1 MIELL
6 AIIFLLTTA
15 VSHILYIHPDNP
27 QPRLIQQAV
36 DALDNQGVIALPT
49 DSGYALA
56 TKIDNKKGQ
65 DRMAQ
70 IRQLEKGHFFS
81 LLCADLSDIAK
92 YARVDNAQY
101 RLLKA
106 ATPGAFTFI
115 LKASQELPK
124 RVFGD
129 KRKTIGIRVPNVN
142 IVHDLLAALDEPLLT
157 TTLILPNEE
166 ISQMYIED
174 IYDAIKYL
182 VDLVI
187 DGGGTS
193 FEPTTILD
201 MSEQMPPILIR
212 QGQADPTPYI

>member
-1 MIELL
+1 M
-6 AIIFLLTTA
+6 TK
-15 VSHILYIHPDNP
+15 ILYIHPDNP
-27 QPRLIQQAV
+27 QSRLIRQV
-36 DALDNQGVIALPT
+36 VETLNEYGVIVLPT

-65 DRMAQ
+65 DRMAK

-81 LLCADLSDIAK
+81 LLCGDLSGIARV
-92 YARVDNAQY
+92 ARVDNAQY
-101 RLLKA
+101 RLLKG

-129 KRKTIGIRVPNVN
+129 KRKTIGVRVPDSR
-142 IVHDLLAALDEPLLT
+142 IIHDLLDTLGEPLLT
-157 TTLILPNEE
+157 TTLILPDEE

-174 IYDAIKYL
+174 IYDRINHQ
-182 VDLVI
+182 VDLIV

-201 MSEQMPPILIR
+201 LSEQMPPVLIR
-212 QGQADPTPYI
+212 QGQADASPFI

>member
-1 MIELL
+1 M
-6 AIIFLLTTA
+6 
-15 VSHILYIHPDNP
+15 SHILYIHPDNP
-27 QPRLIQQAV
+27 QKRLIQQAV
-36 DALDNQGVIALPT
+36 DALNNQGVIVLPT

-65 DRMAQ
+65 DHMAK

-106 ATPGAFTFI
+106 ATPNAFTFI

-124 RVFGD
+124 RIFGD
-129 KRKTIGIRVPNVN
+129 KRKTIGIRIPNVN
-142 IVHDLLAALDEPLLT
+142 IVRELLHALGEPLLT

-174 IYDAIKYL
+174 IYDQIKHQ
-182 VDLVI
+182 VDIVI
-187 DGGGTS
+187 DGGGSS

-201 MSEQMPPILIR
+201 LSEQMPPVLVR
-212 QGQADPTPYI
+212 QGQADATPYI

>member
-1 MIELL
+1 M
-6 AIIFLLTTA
+6 
-15 VSHILYIHPDNP
+15 SHILYIHPDNP
-27 QPRLIQQAV
+27 QQRLIEQAV
-36 DALDNQGVIALPT
+36 QVLNNQGVIALPT

-92 YARVDNAQY
+92 YARVNNAQY

-106 ATPGAFTFI
+106 ATPNAFTFI

-124 RVFGD
+124 RVSGG
-129 KRKTIGIRVPNVN
+129 KRKTIGIRVPAVN
-142 IVHDLLAALDEPLLT
+142 IVRQLLQTLGEPLLT

-174 IYDAIKYL
+174 IYDQIKHQ
-182 VDLVI
+182 VDIVI
-187 DGGGTS
+187 DGGGSS

-201 MSEQMPPILIR
+201 LSEHLPPILIR
-212 QGQADPTPYI
+212 QGQADASAFI

>member
-1 MIELL
+1 M
-6 AIIFLLTTA
+6 AN
-15 VSHILYIHPDNP
+15 ILYIHPDNP
-27 QPRLIQQAV
+27 QPRLIRQAA
-36 DALDNQGVIALPT
+36 DALQNQGVIVMPT

-56 TKIDNKKGQ
+56 TAIDNKKGQ
-65 DRMAQ
+65 DRMAA

-81 LLCADLSDIAK
+81 LLCADLSGIAQF
-92 YARVDNAQY
+92 ARVDNAQY

-124 RVFGD
+124 RIFGD
-129 KRKTIGIRVPNVN
+129 KRKTIGIRVPDHR
-142 IVHDLLAALDEPLLT
+142 IVQALISELGTPLLT
-157 TTLILPNEE
+157 TTLILPGED
-166 ISQMYIED
+166 ISEMYIED
-174 IYDAIKYL
+174 IHDHINRH

-201 MSEQMPPILIR
+201 LSETMPPELVR
-212 QGQADPTPYI
+212 QGQGDASAFL

>member
-1 MIELL
+1 M
-6 AIIFLLTTA
+6 
-15 VSHILYIHPDNP
+15 SHILYIHPDNP
-27 QPRLIQQAV
+27 QQRLIDQAV
-36 DALDNQGVIALPT
+36 SSLNNQGVIVLPT

-56 TKIDNKKGQ
+56 TKVDNKKGQ

-92 YARVDNAQY
+92 YARVDNARY

-106 ATPGAFTFI
+106 ATPNAFTFI

-124 RVFGD
+124 RVSGG
-129 KRKTIGIRVPNVN
+129 KRKTIGIRVPDVN
-142 IVHDLLAALDEPLLT
+142 IVRQLLQTLGEPLLT

-174 IYDAIKYL
+174 IYDHIKNQ

-187 DGGGTS
+187 DGGGSS

-201 MSEQMPPILIR
+201 LSEHLPPVLIR
-212 QGQADPTPYI
+212 QGQADASLFI

>member
-1 MIELL
+1 M
-6 AIIFLLTTA
+6 AN
-15 VSHILYIHPDNP
+15 ILYIHPDNP
-27 QPRLIQQAV
+27 QPRLIKQAV
-36 DALDNQGVIALPT
+36 AVLDDQGVVVLPT

-65 DRMAQ
+65 DRMAA
-70 IRQLEKGHFFS
+70 IRHLEKGHFFS
-81 LLCADLSDIAK
+81 LLCADLSDIAHF
-92 YARVDNAQY
+92 ARVSNEQY

-115 LKASQELPK
+115 LKANQKLPK

-129 KRKTIGIRVPNVN
+129 KRKTIGIRVPAHQ
-142 IVHDLLAALDEPLLT
+142 IIHDLLIELKEPLLT

-174 IYDAIKYL
+174 IYDVINPH

-201 MSEQMPPILIR
+201 LSTQMPPVLIR
-212 QGQADPTPYI
+212 QGQADASPFI

>member
-1 MIELL
+1 M
-6 AIIFLLTTA
+6 AN
-15 VSHILYIHPDNP
+15 ILYIHPNNP
-27 QPRLIQQAV
+27 QQRLIIQAV
-36 DALDNQGVIALPT
+36 ETLTNQGVIALPT

-56 TKIDNKKGQ
+56 TTIDNKKGQ

-70 IRQLEKGHFFS
+70 IRHLEKGHFFS
-81 LLCADLSDIAK
+81 LLCADLSDIAH
-92 YARVDNAQY
+92 YARVDNSQY

-129 KRKTIGIRVPNVN
+129 KRKTIGIRVPEHK
-142 IVHDLLAALDEPLLT
+142 IIQALLGELGQPLLT
-157 TTLILPNEE
+157 TTLILPDEE

-174 IYDAIKYL
+174 IYDHIHHQ

-187 DGGGTS
+187 DGGGAS

-201 MSEQMPPILIR
+201 LSEGMPPTLVR
-212 QGQADPTPYI
+212 QGQGDASAFI